1 MKFTK
6 SRKNKLSCSGKA
18 VMESLPHLQVSLTSS
33 PLSYC
38 LSPMPPPGRVLSTLH
53 CSVRTVG
60 KPQNLTIFL
69 MRMGFVPTI
78 TEKRDS
84 TAYGWSKLITDYCG
98 LWGGRGERRKGIS
111 PLTEEDLVV
120 PGPFHSH
127 KPHHLCFSL
136 DYEI

>member
-1 MKFTK
+1 MKFTR

-33 PLSYC
+33 PLSYH
-38 LSPMPPPGRVLSTLH
+38 LSPVPQPGRTLRTLQ
-53 CSVRTVG
+53 CSVRTIR
-60 KPQNLTIFL
+60 KPQNLTIL

-78 TEKRDS
+78 TERRDS
-84 TAYGWSKLITDYCG
+84 TAYGWSKLIMDYCG
-98 LWGGRGERRKGIS
+98 LWGDRGERRKGIS
-111 PLTEEDLVV
+111 PLTEEDLAV
-120 PGPFHSH
+120 PGHFPSP